1 MAAFKS
7 LRSKLTLV
15 YGLTIVTPFVI
26 LAFVLPIYA
35 QHVLIRDTEKLTAGT
50 LRAMASNIE
59 TYLDDLERLTA
70 SPYLNDNVIQ
80 ALKIIADNVYDHA
93 SAYTKLQT
101 DRALTGTL
109 PNYLINT
116 RKDILSTLIIT
127 MNGKSYLTTK
137 NSSID
142 LVPDFPFQYEL
153 WYQKAVKR
161 DGKAA
166 FISSHSQTYLTNPSN
181 IQVFSVSRLIK
192 NPESGQPLAVISADA
207 DTNVLDQITKDIP
220 FNVSSVVAITDDMGN
235 VIFSGKP
242 LTEEMLKQLQTRGN
256 EDVQDTGFVTVTQ
269 TIKPANWEITVFLS
283 NDELTQKV
291 HWIYIT
297 AAFISIGGLIV
308 TFFVFRYS
316 SQWIVNPIT
325 QMIEV
330 MTKVRNG
337 NLQARYEG
345 AGSDELSYLGH
356 SLNKMVIQLD
366 ELINREYKAVLA
378 QQHAEYRALQSQ
390 IQPHFLYNVLSG
402 FIGLN
407 RIGDRKSLETAILSL
422 SGMLRYILEE
432 NQWTTVEHEFKFL
445 TKYALLQQLR
455 FQDRLTINI
464 HDDEEAAECR
474 IPKLLIQ
481 PLLENAVIH
490 GIEPDDQ
497 DHTIHVSA
505 SIKHQD
511 NVPLICI
518 EVRDDGVGFD
528 ANAMQSQA
536 HVGLANV
543 NSRLK
548 LVYPNAQLSIVSEP
562 HIGTCVTIQISKE
575 DSLLS

>member
-50 LRAMASNIE
+50 LHAMAGNIE

-80 ALKIIADNVYDHA
+80 ALKIIADNVYEHA

-142 LVPDFPFQYEL
+142 LVSDFPFQYEL

-235 VIFSGKP
+235 VIYSGKP
-242 LTEEMLKQLQTRGN
+242 LTEKMLKQLQTRGN

-283 NDELTQKV
+283 NDELKQKV

-297 AAFISIGGLIV
+297 AALISIGGLIV

-316 SQWIVNPIT
+316 SQWIVKPIT
-325 QMIEV
+325 QMKEV
-330 MTKVRNG
+330 MIKVRNG

-407 RIGDRKSLETAILSL
+407 RIGDTKSLETAIISL

-455 FQDRLTINI
+455 FQDRLTIHI
-464 HDDEEAAECR
+464 HYDEEAAECR

-497 DHTIHVSA
+497 AHTIHVSA
-505 SIKHQD
+505 SIKRQD
-511 NVPLICI
+511 NDPLICI

-528 ANAMQSQA
+528 AKAMQSQA

-575 DSLLS
+575 DSLS

>member
-15 YGLTIVTPFVI
+15 YGLTIVTPFVL

-50 LRAMASNIE
+50 LHAMAGNIE

-70 SPYLNDNVIQ
+70 SPYLNDNVIH
-80 ALKIIADNVYDHA
+80 ALKIIADNVYEHA

-166 FISSHSQTYLTNPSN
+166 FISSHSQTYLTNPST

-235 VIFSGKP
+235 VIYSGKP

-256 EDVQDTGFVTVTQ
+256 EDVQDTRFVTVTQ

-283 NDELTQKV
+283 NDELKQKV

-297 AAFISIGGLIV
+297 AALISIGGLIV

-316 SQWIVNPIT
+316 SQWIVKPIT
-325 QMIEV
+325 QMKEV

-345 AGSDELSYLGH
+345 VGSDELSYLGH

-378 QQHAEYRALQSQ
+378 QQHAENRALQSQ

-407 RIGDRKSLETAILSL
+407 RIGDTKSLETAIISL

-455 FQDRLTINI
+455 FQDRLTIHI
-464 HDDEEAAECR
+464 HYDDEAAECR

-505 SIKHQD
+505 SIKQQD
-511 NVPLICI
+511 NDPLICI

-528 ANAMQSQA
+528 AKAMQSQA

-575 DSLLS
+575 DSLS

>member
-35 QHVLIRDTEKLTAGT
+35 QHVLIRETEKLTAGT
-50 LRAMASNIE
+50 LRAMAGNIE

-80 ALKIIADNVYDHA
+80 ALKIIADNVYEHA

-127 MNGKSYLTTK
+127 MNGKAYLTTK

-235 VIFSGKP
+235 VIYSGKP

-256 EDVQDTGFVTVTQ
+256 EDVQDTRFVTVAQ

-283 NDELTQKV
+283 NDELKQKV

-316 SQWIVNPIT
+316 SQWIVKPIT
-325 QMIEV
+325 QMKEV

-337 NLQARYEG
+337 NMQARYEG

-407 RIGDRKSLETAILSL
+407 RIGDTKSLETAILSL
-422 SGMLRYILEE
+422 SGMLRYILED

-455 FQDRLTINI
+455 FQDRLTIHI
-464 HDDEEAAECR
+464 HYDDEAAECR

-505 SIKHQD
+505 SIKQQD
-511 NVPLICI
+511 NDPLICI

-528 ANAMQSQA
+528 AKAMQSQA

-575 DSLLS
+575 DSLS

>member
-35 QHVLIRDTEKLTAGT
+35 QHVLIRETEKLTAGT
-50 LRAMASNIE
+50 LRAMAGNIE

-80 ALKIIADNVYDHA
+80 ALKIIADNVYEHA

-127 MNGKSYLTTK
+127 MNGKAYLTTK

-235 VIFSGKP
+235 VIYSGKP

-256 EDVQDTGFVTVTQ
+256 EDVRNTGFVTVTQ

-283 NDELTQKV
+283 NDELKQKV

-297 AAFISIGGLIV
+297 AALISIGGLIV

-316 SQWIVNPIT
+316 SQWIVKPIT
-325 QMIEV
+325 QMKEV
-330 MTKVRNG
+330 MIKVRNG

-407 RIGDRKSLETAILSL
+407 RIGDTKSLETAILSL
-422 SGMLRYILEE
+422 SGMLRYILED

-455 FQDRLTINI
+455 FQDRLTIHI
-464 HDDEEAAECR
+464 HYDDEAAECR

-505 SIKHQD
+505 SIKQQD
-511 NVPLICI
+511 NDPLICI

-528 ANAMQSQA
+528 AKAMQSQA

-575 DSLLS
+575 DSLS

>member
-1 MAAFKS
+1 MAGFKS
-7 LRSKLTLV
+7 IRSKLTLV

-50 LRAMASNIE
+50 LRAMAGNIE

-93 SAYTKLQT
+93 GAYTKLQT

-161 DGKAA
+161 DGQAA

-235 VIFSGKP
+235 VIYSGKP

-256 EDVQDTGFVTVTQ
+256 EDVRNTGFVTVTQ

-283 NDELTQKV
+283 NDELKQKV

-297 AAFISIGGLIV
+297 AALISIGGLIV

-316 SQWIVNPIT
+316 SQWIVKPIT
-325 QMIEV
+325 QMKEV

-407 RIGDRKSLETAILSL
+407 RIGDTKSLETAIISL

-455 FQDRLTINI
+455 FQDRLTIHI
-464 HDDEEAAECR
+464 HYDDEAAECR

-497 DHTIHVSA
+497 AHTIHVSA
-505 SIKHQD
+505 SIKQQD

-518 EVRDDGVGFD
+518 GVRDDGVGFD
-528 ANAMQSQA
+528 AKAMQSQA

-575 DSLLS
+575 DSLS

>member
-35 QHVLIRDTEKLTAGT
+35 QHVLIRETEKLTAGT
-50 LRAMASNIE
+50 LRAMAGNIE

-80 ALKIIADNVYDHA
+80 ALKIIADNVYEHA

-127 MNGKSYLTTK
+127 MNGKAYLTTK

-235 VIFSGKP
+235 VIYSGKP

-256 EDVQDTGFVTVTQ
+256 EDVRNTGFVTVTQ

-283 NDELTQKV
+283 NDELKQKV

-297 AAFISIGGLIV
+297 VALISIGGLIV

-316 SQWIVNPIT
+316 SQWIVKPIT
-325 QMIEV
+325 QMKEV
-330 MTKVRNG
+330 MIKVRNG

-407 RIGDRKSLETAILSL
+407 RIGDTKSLETAILSL
-422 SGMLRYILEE
+422 SGMLRYILED

-455 FQDRLTINI
+455 FQDRLTIHI
-464 HDDEEAAECR
+464 HYDDEAAECR

-505 SIKHQD
+505 SIKQQD
-511 NVPLICI
+511 NDPLICI

-528 ANAMQSQA
+528 AKAMQSQA

-575 DSLLS
+575 DSLS

>member
-1 MAAFKS
+1 MAGFKS

-80 ALKIIADNVYDHA
+80 ALKIIADNVYDHT

-235 VIFSGKP
+235 VIYSGKP

-256 EDVQDTGFVTVTQ
+256 EDVRNTGFVTVTQ

-283 NDELTQKV
+283 NDELKQKV

-297 AAFISIGGLIV
+297 AALISIGGLIV

-316 SQWIVNPIT
+316 SQWIVKPIT
-325 QMIEV
+325 QMKEV
-330 MTKVRNG
+330 MTTVRNG

-407 RIGDRKSLETAILSL
+407 RIGDMKSLETAILSL

-445 TKYALLQQLR
+445 TKYAMLQQLR
-455 FQDRLTINI
+455 FQDRLTIHI
-464 HDDEEAAECR
+464 HYDDEAAECR

-505 SIKHQD
+505 SIKQQD
-511 NVPLICI
+511 NDPLICI
-518 EVRDDGVGFD
+518 EVSDDGVGFD
-528 ANAMQSQA
+528 AKAMQSQA

-575 DSLLS
+575 DSLS